1 MVDTWATVGSCAQI
15 GQHVHLSGGVGIG
28 GVLEPVQAAPVIIE
42 DNCFIGSRCIV
53 VEGVREI
60 DINGDRTVQWGE
72 VRLGVISQVRHA
84 KPDLITVA
92 TPAMGKLRW
101 TSYERGLRLRTVV
114 DQLDYANF
122 PQHGYRFTVEAQGGR
137 QDNRNLSSGR
147 FLRLNMDGNMVR
159 SFGGHTVSL
168 YARAVAS
175 QQPDDTGLGGYTLGG
190 FHQLSGYNPNQLSG
204 NSLLFTRATYYRRLN
219 DQPFLSR
226 GFFVGGTLEA
236 GNTWL
241 SRRDINIKDM
251 RYATSV
257 FLGSDTGLGPLYVG
271 IGYAPRG
278 GTALYVFIGR
288 P

>member
-1 MVDTWATVGSCAQI
+1 MADDWFVSAWAEANQRKQIVYDDNDPDNASLGQARLVRRDGTLGLDVGQPW
-15 GQHVHLSGGVGIG
+15 G
-28 GVLEPVQAAPVIIE
+28 
-42 DNCFIGSRCIV
+42 R
-53 VEGVREI
+53 
-60 DINGDRTVQWGE
+60 WGE

-101 TSYERGLRLRTVV
+101 TSYERGFRLRTVV

-168 YARAVAS
+168 YARAVGS

-241 SRRDINIKDM
+241 SRRDINIKDL
-251 RYATSV
+251 RYASSV